1 MRHARARYFTGVSG
15 CMGYLLAAAL
25 GAFVTG
31 CASDRSTDALVAQLL
46 AEDAKTVSVS
56 PVRAT
61 KLSADSPPPK
71 ADNPPD
77 LPSRNPAPVG
87 TATTP
92 GESTM
97 VTIQPDAV
105 VQITVKEDSS
115 LNGRYTVNDFS
126 AIDFG
131 YVGLVILQDMTPD
144 EAAAKIKSVLESRY
158 LHSATVTVKI
168 NKASYDRIEVSGEV
182 VQPGLLKIGPGSS
195 ISLNDAILRSGGLKP
210 QAANAKVKIIRGGIV
225 NAFRAA
231 AEGDILPLVSE
242 EGKPQIPDI
251 YLQNNDLVYVFAY
264 QPGAL
269 GEKKILLLGEVTKP
283 GIVLFASDE
292 PCTLMYLL
300 FKIGGLPRWA
310 DAKNIQIKRRDK
322 AGAEVV
328 IRADADVLLKEGNPK
343 DDVPLENGDKVV
355 VPQAGIKFL

>member
-1 MRHARARYFTGVSG
+1 MRYVRAKGHIRIAR
-15 CMGYLLAAAL
+15 CMGYLLTAVSCV
-25 GAFVTG
+25 FITG

-46 AEDAKTVSVS
+46 AEDGKTDVVA
-56 PVRAT
+56 PVRVANPP
-61 KLSADSPPPK
+61 ADAVMPK
-71 ADNPPD
+71 TDNTPD
-77 LPSRNPAPVG
+77 LPSRIPALAAPQTGPV
-87 TATTP
+87 
-92 GESTM
+92 ESTT
-97 VTIQPDAV
+97 VTIQPEAV
-105 VQITVKEDSS
+105 LQIAVREDSS

-158 LHSATVTVKI
+158 LRSATVTVRI
-168 NKASYDRIEVSGEV
+168 SKASYDRVEVSGEV

-195 ISLNDAILRSGGLKP
+195 ISLNDALLRSGGLKP

-231 AEGDILPLVSE
+231 AEGDILSLVSE
-242 EGKPQIPDI
+242 DGKPQIPDV

-264 QPGAL
+264 QPGVL
-269 GEKKILLLGEVTKP
+269 GEKKILLLGEVGKP
-283 GIVLFASDE
+283 GIVLFSSAE

-322 AGAEVV
+322 SGVEAV
-328 IRADADVLLKEGNPK
+328 IRADADVLLREGNPK
-343 DDVPLENGDKVV
+343 DDVPLENGDKIV